1 MAEQD
6 TNGAAAT
13 EQDSLLDALGSLREQ
28 RAAETTTDLPLPGFA
43 GRLWATFR
51 LPDAGKVTQLSTFM
65 AAGARQLTGEAAEM
79 LSDITVGL
87 YLASVDAEPPI
98 RREGGALAPGFEH
111 LPGGL
116 EEMPVNFKD
125 ARLERVR
132 GGGLCPPRPHGRE
145 HSPATRVRALFNSD
159 ALMVQ
164 AAMLVTGWA
173 LGGGDTGG
181 AIAGLSE
188 RFREGDSRE

>member
-65 AAGARQLTGEAAEM
+65 AAGARQLTGEARK
-79 LSDITVGL
+79 L
-87 YLASVDAEPPI
+87 
-98 RREGGALAPGFEH
+98 
-111 LPGGL
+111 
-116 EEMPVNFKD
+116 
-125 ARLERVR
+125 
-132 GGGLCPPRPHGRE
+132 HGRAPRARPRRRLV
-145 HSPATRVRALFNSD
+145 PAPPARP
-159 ALMVQ
+159 
-164 AAMLVTGWA
+164 
-173 LGGGDTGG
+173 
-181 AIAGLSE
+181 
-188 RFREGDSRE
+188 